1 MLISRCGDWV
11 IARMGGKMRLLWKI
25 LLLSILVAVVPLTTA
40 GWNII
45 SRIEDELIYSAVSSR
60 MEGLA
65 SELAYTVDHAYVREW
80 IGVLSS
86 IARTQQLALL
96 GAPAYVDPKPP
107 LEATVDTYTDFA
119 ALQFFPS
126 VDAGYVLTLR
136 SDFAERFA
144 ADTAFKSTIHR
155 YLLAHEASQ
164 AITAAR
170 AGLPYLGNPF
180 EVPGLEGA
188 FLTMALPW
196 QPTPSTRGILI
207 ARLSLE
213 RLQKEIERRQF
224 DRSGFLCVVDAA
236 GGTISCPGGGPESAR
251 ITIQS
256 SPVVDS
262 LVRQVASRSS
272 SSWRINRP
280 LSQPVSVSTEIRH
293 RGDDWRVAY
302 ATCQSI
308 PWGVI
313 VYEPMKAALRPINAI
328 ITDLTVMVLIG
339 LAFAVIGALLLSRTL
354 SRPIGKLTHG
364 AREIGSGNFDHRIA
378 LRGHDELSELA
389 AVFNQMA
396 RQLKAYDEL
405 NVEKLIREK
414 TKTDAILRH
423 IADGVVVTSTEG
435 DILILNE
442 PAEAWFSVREQDVVP
457 RPLTEYI
464 NSPELH
470 ELVREVSEQ
479 ADDQVHVREISVSVP
494 GYVRPLILQANATHV
509 VTGSGEPIG
518 TTIVLRDV
526 TAEQEIN
533 RMKTEIVSVVAH
545 ELRSPLVSIMGYSG
559 ILLEKSLNMAT
570 RLEFAQIINDES
582 KRLTDLINKFLDISR
597 IEAGRQEVTK
607 VPTDIIDLVNQVT
620 DVNHGLADA
629 QKITLEV
636 TAPRRITPIYID
648 RDLIGQAVLN
658 LYSNA
663 VKYSPP
669 GSGVTIRIVEHK
681 ENVSIAIIDSGFGI
695 SRENQRRVFE
705 KFFRVNN
712 DEHVK
717 DMQGSG
723 LGLSLVQEIVEQ
735 HSGEISLESVLGEGS
750 TFTVLLP
757 KQWT

>member
-1 MLISRCGDWV
+1 M
-11 IARMGGKMRLLWKI
+11 ARRI
-25 LLLSILVAVVPLTTA
+25 CHVP
-40 GWNII
+40 I
-45 SRIEDELIYSAVSSR
+45 D
-60 MEGLA
+60 
-65 SELAYTVDHAYVREW
+65 TV
-80 IGVLSS
+80 
-86 IARTQQLALL
+86 
-96 GAPAYVDPKPP
+96 
-107 LEATVDTYTDFA
+107 
-119 ALQFFPS
+119 
-126 VDAGYVLTLR
+126 
-136 SDFAERFA
+136 
-144 ADTAFKSTIHR
+144 
-155 YLLAHEASQ
+155 
-164 AITAAR
+164 
-170 AGLPYLGNPF
+170 
-180 EVPGLEGA
+180 
-188 FLTMALPW
+188 
-196 QPTPSTRGILI
+196 
-207 ARLSLE
+207 
-213 RLQKEIERRQF
+213 
-224 DRSGFLCVVDAA
+224 
-236 GGTISCPGGGPESAR
+236 
-251 ITIQS
+251 
-256 SPVVDS
+256 
-262 LVRQVASRSS
+262 
-272 SSWRINRP
+272 
-280 LSQPVSVSTEIRH
+280 
-293 RGDDWRVAY
+293 
-302 ATCQSI
+302 
-308 PWGVI
+308 GVI